1 MAELKSSY
9 DTVIAGAGPAG
20 CIIARDLAKKG
31 KISVLLL
38 EAKSE
43 SNLGHDWWDSV
54 EFGIFPE
61 VDLAK
66 PAGKENLPQGKT
78 RFLSPSGKT
87 SFLLPPSQSFSID
100 RKLFGERLVNL
111 VKTTAAQFLPEA
123 KATDLILDGEQVVG
137 VKFKQKGSSEEVT
150 SKLVID
156 TTGFAAVLR
165 KSFPENE
172 WFPHSLLSSDTF
184 VTFREIR
191 ENTDPEDA
199 GIANVWF
206 GRHRGVQWI
215 SKDKPGLID
224 FFGGVI
230 GLEGHPSPKELVKEL
245 IETTPNTGERVR
257 GGYGGLIPVRRD
269 FFSPIADGFLL
280 VGDSAAQCNP
290 IDGSGIASSMLA
302 ASQAAKTAE
311 LSLNKEDTSISAL
324 WNFNYQYKTTKGR
337 NFAALDVLQKFLVF
351 GMSEDDLDYL
361 FRRRIVSLGDFW
373 GAQDKPR
380 KEGIFTA
387 IGRLIRGLDRLGLL
401 RNMKTVAKLVEE
413 IDKHYLKLPTQF
425 EKPDVAE
432 WCRGIETIYR
442 KIPVQEEL
450 PWNDYN
456 H

>member
-9 DTVIAGAGPAG
+9 DVVIAGAGPAG
-20 CIIARDLAKKG
+20 CIIARDLAKNSKLS
-31 KISVLLL
+31 ILLL
-38 EAKSE
+38 ESKSE
-43 SNLGHDWWDSV
+43 KKLGHDWWDSV

-87 SFLLPPSQSFSID
+87 SFLLPPSQSYSID
-100 RKLFGERLVNL
+100 RIFFGERLLNS
-111 VKTTAAQFLPEA
+111 VKATTAQVLPEA
-123 KATDLILDGEQVVG
+123 K
-137 VKFKQKGSSEEVT
+137 VT
-150 SKLVID
+150 GL
-156 TTGFAAVLR
+156 VLR

-191 ENTDPEDA
+191 ENTDPEDT

-245 IETTPNTGERVR
+245 IETTPNAGERVR
-257 GGYGGLIPVRRD
+257 GGYGGPIPVRRD

-311 LSLNKEDTSISAL
+311 ISLNKEDTSISAL

-361 FRRRIVSLGDFW
+361 FKRRIVSLGDFW
-373 GAQDKPR
+373 GAQDKSR

-387 IGRLIRGLDRLGLL
+387 IGRLIRGFDRLGLL

-425 EKPDVAE
+425 EKPDVVE
-432 WCRGIETIYR
+432 WCRGVEAIYR
-442 KIPVQEEL
+442 RIPVQEEL